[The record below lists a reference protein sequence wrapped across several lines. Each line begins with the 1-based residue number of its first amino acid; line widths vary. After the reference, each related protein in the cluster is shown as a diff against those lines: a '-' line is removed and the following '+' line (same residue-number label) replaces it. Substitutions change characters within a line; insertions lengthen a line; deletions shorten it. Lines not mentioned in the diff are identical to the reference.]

1 VTTTDKDRIQWAT
14 NLQKG
19 EKGGMK
25 TFMGDPRELRFDSW
39 GSPSGLVVSFSTS
52 DRCGSAS
59 RTLQAVLLPDL
70 RKVPYLTTL
79 GTGPHVPPVYNPVV
93 DTLGFG
99 LSHSSSPFSASPTSS
114 LYA

>member
-1 VTTTDKDRIQWAT
+1 MG
-14 NLQKG
+14 NEPSKG

-25 TFMGDPRELRFDSW
+25 TFMGAPRELRFDSW
-39 GSPSGLVVSFSTS
+39 GFPSGLAVSCSTS
-52 DRCGSAS
+52 DYCGKAS

-79 GTGPHVPPVYNPVV
+79 GAGPHVPPVYNPVV

-99 LSHSSSPFSASPTSS
+99 LSHFSSPFSASPTSS
-114 LYA
+114 LSA